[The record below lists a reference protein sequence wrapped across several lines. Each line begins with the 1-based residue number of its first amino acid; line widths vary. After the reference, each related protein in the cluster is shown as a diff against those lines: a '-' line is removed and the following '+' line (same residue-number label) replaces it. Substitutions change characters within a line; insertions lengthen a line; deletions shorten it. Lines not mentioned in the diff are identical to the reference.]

1 MAPNWRQ
8 GAKGVRPVRI
18 ANCSGYHGDDADEM
32 YKQVTRG
39 DVDFVTGDYLA
50 EVNIANNAEAFAN
63 GQHPGYEETAWLGL
77 EQSIDVIN
85 QKRIKVAINGGA
97 LNPKGLAEK
106 VAELVKQKGYSLKV
120 AYVSGDDLRDQVGS
134 TMPASKEESLPHL
147 ENINKNVKQTPE
159 TYLYARDPSNPPK
172 IVSAN
177 AYLGARAI
185 VKALEEGADIVISGR
200 ASDASPVIAAAW
212 YWWGWSDTDYDAI
225 AGSLV
230 AGHLIE
236 CSAYVTGGNFAGF
249 DRYPVEKF
257 VDPGFPIAE
266 VDRDGTC
273 VITKH
278 PNTGGLVTVD
288 TCRSQLLYELQ
299 GNIYLNSDVK
309 AYIDGVTLEE
319 IGEDRVHVHGVK
331 GAPPPPTTKLAI
343 FYKAGW
349 EAQILVNATGY
360 SHERKFELFQQQLHF
375 FMGKELLESMDVF
388 ELQSIGAA
396 QPNPQTQNKSTVYYR
411 IIAQSSKIEDLQRL
425 GLVVRKISL
434 KHFHGFHASNDM
446 RTAIPRP
453 YLAFYPALWPQKDI
467 HEVVHFVDGS
477 GSITSEYPVSP
488 PRNVEDL
495 EQRSSYDTT
504 DPRPFE
510 GPTRKVRLGD
520 VALGRSGDKGGNL
533 NFGLFVDGQDR
544 WDWLRSYMTIEK
556 VAELLQL
563 EMRDDSSIERV
574 EFPKMHAVHFVVYG
588 ILGRGVSS
596 SKRLD
601 GFGKGFVD
609 YFRDKLVD
617 VPESLL

>member
-1 MAPNWRQ
+1 MTSTWRQ
-8 GAKGVRPVRI
+8 GEMGVRPVRI
-18 ANCSGYHGDDADEM
+18 ANCSGFHGDDADEM

-50 EVNIANNAEAFAN
+50 EVNIANNAEAFAR
-63 GQHPGYEETAWLGL
+63 GEHPGYEETAWIGFQ
-77 EQSIDVIN
+77 QSIDVIN

-106 VAELVKQKGYSLKV
+106 VAELAKSKGFSLKI
-120 AYVSGDDLRDQVGS
+120 AYVSGDDLLDRVGEN
-134 TMPASKEESLPHL
+134 MPPSKQDALPHL
-147 ENINKNVKQTPE
+147 DSLNKHVEQTPE
-159 TYLYARDPSNPPK
+159 TYLFARDPSNPPK

-185 VKALEEGADIVISGR
+185 VKAFEEGADIVISGR
-200 ASDASPVIAAAW
+200 ASDACPVIAAAW

-225 AGSLV
+225 AGGLV

-249 DRYPVEKF
+249 DRYPIERF

-266 VDRDGTC
+266 VARDGTC

-278 PNTGGLVTVD
+278 PKTGGLVTVD
-288 TCRSQLLYELQ
+288 TCRSQLVYELQ
-299 GNIYLNSDVK
+299 GNVYLNSDVK
-309 AYIDGVTLEE
+309 AYIDGVTVEQV
-319 IGEDRVHVHGVK
+319 GEDRVHVHGAR

-343 FYKAGW
+343 FYKAGY
-349 EAQILVNATGY
+349 EVQILINATGY
-360 SHERKFELFQQQLHF
+360 AHDKKRELFSQQLQY
-375 FMGKELLESMDVF
+375 FMGKELLESLDVF
-388 ELQSIGAA
+388 DLQSIGVPE
-396 QPNPQTQNKSTVYYR
+396 PNPKTQNESTVYYR
-411 IIAQSSKIEDLQRL
+411 IIAQSAKIENLAKL
-425 GLVVRKISL
+425 GGVVRKISL
-434 KHFHGFHASNDM
+434 KHFHGFHTSNDM

-453 YLAFYPALWPQKDI
+453 YLAYYPALWPQKEI
-467 HEVVHFVDGS
+467 HEVVHFVNGS
-477 GSITSEYPVSP
+477 ESEYSIHP
-488 PRNVEDL
+488 PGNTEPL
-495 EQRSSYDTT
+495 EQRSSYDTS
-504 DPRPFE
+504 DPKSFD
-510 GPTRKVRLGD
+510 GSTRKVRIGD
-520 VALGRSGDKGGNL
+520 IALGRSGDKGGNL

-544 WDWLRSYMTIEK
+544 WDWLRSYFTIEK
-556 VAELLQL
+556 VAELLQV
-563 EMRDDSSIERV
+563 EMRDDFSIERV

-609 YFRDKLVD
+609 YFREKLVD

>member
-1 MAPNWRQ
+1 MASTWRQ
-8 GAKGVRPVRI
+8 GEKGVRPVRI

-50 EVNIANNAEAFAN
+50 EVNIANNAEAFAR
-63 GQHPGYEETAWLGL
+63 GEHPGYEETAWDGL
-77 EQSIDVIN
+77 QQSIDVIN

-106 VAELVKQKGYSLKV
+106 TAESIESKGYSLRV
-120 AYVSGDDLRDQVGS
+120 AYVSGDNLLDRVGS
-134 TMPASKEESLPHL
+134 TMPFSKEDALPHL
-147 ENINKNVKQTPE
+147 DSLNKHVHQTSE
-159 TYLYARDPSNPPK
+159 TYLFARDPSNPPK

-185 VKALEEGADIVISGR
+185 VKAFEEGADIVISGR
-200 ASDASPVIAAAW
+200 ASDASPIIAAAW
-212 YWWGWSDTDYDAI
+212 YWWGWSDANYDAI
-225 AGSLV
+225 AGGLV

-249 DRYPVEKF
+249 DRYPIEKF

-266 VDRDGTC
+266 VDCDGSC

-288 TCRSQLLYELQ
+288 TCRSQLVYELQ
-299 GNIYLNSDVK
+299 GNVYLNSDVK
-309 AYIDGVTLEE
+309 AYVDGVTLEQV
-319 IGEDRVHVHGVK
+319 GEDRVHVYGAR

-343 FYKAGW
+343 FYKAGY
-349 EAQILVNATGY
+349 EVQILINATGY
-360 SHERKFELFQQQLHF
+360 AYKEKFELFSRQLHF
-375 FMGKELLESMDVF
+375 FMGKELLEALDVF
-388 ELQSIGAA
+388 DLQSIGVPEAD
-396 QPNPQTQNKSTVYYR
+396 PKTQDGSTVYYR
-411 IIAQSSKIEDLQRL
+411 IIAQSSKVENLAKL
-425 GLVVRKISL
+425 GGVVRKISL

-446 RTAIPRP
+446 RTAVPRP
-453 YLAFYPALWPQKDI
+453 YLAFYPALWPQQEI
-467 HEVVHFVDGS
+467 HEAVNFVDGS
-477 GSITSEYPVSP
+477 GSKYSVSP
-488 PRNVEDL
+488 PRNTEPL
-495 EQRSSYDTT
+495 EQRSSYDTSYPKSF
-504 DPRPFE
+504 D

-533 NFGLFVDGQDR
+533 NFGLFVDGQDK
-544 WDWLRSYMTIEK
+544 WDWLRSYLTIEK

-563 EMRDDSSIERV
+563 EMREDFSIERV